1 MARTFVMGDPQ
12 APLAKT
18 LELVLAA
25 GGGWWLWRLDA
36 RVRTYLDG
44 PAVGTTRVMAAP
56 KVLARGAPVS
66 TDRLVG
72 TLARLGYVERADALD
87 GPGTFTRATD
97 TVELWQRA
105 GGAPWQDRWYR
116 ARVVVTGGRV
126 ATLLDLDGQQE
137 LERVEFR
144 PEPLAVAGAGGSL
157 LEATSESV
165 PGYCRDAILAA
176 EDRYFFRHPG
186 VNPFAI
192 LRALLVNVR
201 RGSVVQGGSTVTQ
214 QLVKNAFLSP
224 RRSYVRKVQEAVL
237 AVLLEA
243 RASKTEILG
252 RYLASVYLGTD
263 GGVPVHG
270 LAQGALVHMG
280 KPVPTLDVGEC
291 ALLAGMIRSPNRLS
305 PRRHPEA
312 AKVRRDEVLQ
322 LMVESGFLDGP
333 GAVAAQARPL
343 VPAPAGVRAVG
354 ALYVADQV
362 RRELVAILPAD
373 VRASPGLTVY
383 TAVDADMQRDAEEA
397 VRDGLAGLEARY
409 ARLVEGTL
417 QGALVAIEPSS
428 GRVRALVGGRDYR
441 RSQLDHAVATRRQP
455 GSTFKP
461 FVYLTAVDPA
471 RMGPDDVRTVA
482 SLVDDEPLQVRQGER
497 LWQPANYDDTYH
509 GRVSLADALAKSMN
523 TATVRIALGVGV
535 QRVVDTVRALG
546 ITTPMPVVPSLAL
559 GTAEVSLLE
568 LSAAYAVLPAG
579 GVYHRPRVIMG
590 VSSADGEVLYTDA
603 TTAERV
609 LDPGVAYLG
618 TYLLEQVIE
627 RGTGH
632 GARLAGVRGAAAGK
646 TGTTDDARDAWFVG
660 FTPDLATGVWVG
672 RDDAKPTGLSGSV
685 AALPIWSHFVRTVSA
700 RFAARDFPVPA
711 NVVWFDV
718 DPATGLRAT
727 PSCPARR
734 AMPFLRG
741 IAPSR
746 LCDQHDR
753 LAAPARTERPG
764 REGPIR
770 GPIRG
775 FGNWLRGLFR

>member
-1 MARTFVMGDPQ
+1 
-12 APLAKT
+12 
-18 LELVLAA
+18 
-25 GGGWWLWRLDA
+25 
-36 RVRTYLDG
+36 
-44 PAVGTTRVMAAP
+44 
-56 KVLARGAPVS
+56 
-66 TDRLVG
+66 
-72 TLARLGYVERADALD
+72 
-87 GPGTFTRATD
+87 
-97 TVELWQRA
+97 
-105 GGAPWQDRWYR
+105 
-116 ARVVVTGGRV
+116 
-126 ATLLDLDGQQE
+126 
-137 LERVEFR
+137 
-144 PEPLAVAGAGGSL
+144 
-157 LEATSESV
+157 
-165 PGYCRDAILAA
+165 
-176 EDRYFFRHPG
+176 
-186 VNPFAI
+186 
-192 LRALLVNVR
+192 
-201 RGSVVQGGSTVTQ
+201 
-214 QLVKNAFLSP
+214 
-224 RRSYVRKVQEAVL
+224 
-237 AVLLEA
+237 
-243 RASKTEILG
+243 
-252 RYLASVYLGTD
+252 
-263 GGVPVHG
+263 
-270 LAQGALVHMG
+270 
-280 KPVPTLDVGEC
+280 
-291 ALLAGMIRSPNRLS
+291 
-305 PRRHPEA
+305 
-312 AKVRRDEVLQ
+312 
-322 LMVESGFLDGP
+322 
-333 GAVAAQARPL
+333 
-343 VPAPAGVRAVG
+343 
-354 ALYVADQV
+354 
-362 RRELVAILPAD
+362 
-373 VRASPGLTVY
+373 
-383 TAVDADMQRDAEEA
+383 
-397 VRDGLAGLEARY
+397 
-409 ARLVEGTL
+409 
-417 QGALVAIEPSS
+417 
-428 GRVRALVGGRDYR
+428 
-441 RSQLDHAVATRRQP
+441 
-455 GSTFKP
+455 
-461 FVYLTAVDPA
+461 
-471 RMGPDDVRTVA
+471 
-482 SLVDDEPLQVRQGER
+482 VRQGER

-718 DPATGLRAT
+718 DPATGLLAT